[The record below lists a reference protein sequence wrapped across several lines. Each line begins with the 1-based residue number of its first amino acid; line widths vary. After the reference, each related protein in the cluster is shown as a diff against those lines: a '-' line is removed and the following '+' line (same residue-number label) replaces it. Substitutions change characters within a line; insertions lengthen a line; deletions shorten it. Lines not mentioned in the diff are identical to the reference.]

1 MRISPA
7 KQAWWWGSAGIV
19 LLIALW
25 GLGSVLMPFIMGA
38 AIAYFL
44 DPVADRLGR
53 LGLSRILAVA
63 VITLVAILLFVLA
76 MLWLV
81 PTVIRQGGQ
90 LVENAPGMIEQLQG
104 FAQRQFPGLMPEGGT
119 IRTALSDLG
128 AKISESGGQIMS
140 TVAGSLGSFVGVM
153 VNLVLIPVIAFYLLL
168 DWDRMVARVDELLPR
183 EHAPTIRDVARDIDS
198 ALSGFVRGQGT
209 VILILAIF
217 YSGGLLA
224 VGLPYAVL
232 IGCLAAILSFIPY
245 VGALIGG
252 LSSIGIAAFTF
263 WDDPVWI
270 GAVAAIFLLGQAME
284 GNILTPN
291 LVGGSINLH
300 PVWLILAL
308 SVFGTLFGFVGML
321 VAVPVS
327 AALGVLVRF
336 FTAQYL
342 ESALYTGRGV
352 PPSPPQPTLVELV
365 PRGTVAAERA
375 QAQQVQDIAVAQVRV
390 EEAERDKKRA
400 EDNARDGGPQ
410 TIGG

>member
-7 KQAWWWGSAGIV
+7 KQAWWWGGAGIV
-19 LLIALW
+19 LLVALW
-25 GLGSVLMPFIMGA
+25 GLGAVLMPFIMGA

-44 DPVADRLGR
+44 DPVADRLER

-63 VITLVAILLFVLA
+63 VITLVVVVLFVLA

-81 PTVIRQGGQ
+81 PTVIRQGSQ
-90 LVENAPGMIEQLQG
+90 LIENAPGMIDQLQG

-119 IRTALSDLG
+119 IRTALSSLG
-128 AKISESGGQIMS
+128 TKISESGGQIMS

-168 DWDRMVARVDELLPR
+168 DWDRMVAHVDELLPR
-183 EHAPTIRDVARDIDS
+183 EHAPTIRRVARDIDK

-209 VILILAIF
+209 VILILAVF

-232 IGCLAAILSFIPY
+232 IGCLAATLSFIPY

-252 LSSIGIAAFTF
+252 VSSIGIAAFTF

-291 LVGGSINLH
+291 LVGGSVNLH

-336 FTAQYL
+336 FIAQYK
-342 ESALYTGRGV
+342 ESPLYTGRAV
-352 PPSPPQPTLVELV
+352 PPPPPQPTLVELV
-365 PRGTVAAERA
+365 PRGTLQAERA
-375 QAQQVQDIAVAQVRV
+375 QAQQVHNRVVAQMHS
-390 EEAERDKKRA
+390 AQDGPDA
-400 EDNARDGGPQ
+400 GDGGPQ
-410 TIGG
+410 TTGG